1 MADNQTNSV
10 AHSACRDKIWE
21 IHQTAKNERDTSGRS
36 KKPRTAEQMLTRVRR
51 EVQRMITTAWTQR
64 RGGDSELWQAWRE
77 HEWVVVRKGNV
88 TARILEAG
96 FCNTPAQ
103 NANAQAEPMQQTHTK
118 QHAIYPAHDF
128 YPAQAEF
135 EWHIYVDGSW
145 EGEGYDGQ
153 KDESDGPPPPA
164 GVGCA
169 ELRRRL
175 RAEELQTEATPN
187 LRSRYEFPLRIPL
200 EQIVQGFRV
209 QQETETAEYTWVKA
223 DMVQDDPAAD
233 DFLGAAAHT
242 NNTAELSA
250 LYHALRR
257 ALSRKERN
265 ENETIYTD
273 SLYAKNMAT
282 GKWMPKKKHRN
293 SEQIR
298 NIRSLWRKV
307 QRARQNRVRI
317 VHVRSHTK
325 IPGNEL
331 ADWLADRG
339 AKERPTKHMD
349 KTSTSL
355 WSAMTWTREWLQKT
369 LEEARPGG
377 PRTDNAR
384 PPGHRHERPRGER

>member
-1 MADNQTNSV
+1 M
-10 AHSACRDKIWE
+10 
-21 IHQTAKNERDTSGRS
+21 
-36 KKPRTAEQMLTRVRR
+36 
-51 EVQRMITTAWTQR
+51 
-64 RGGDSELWQAWRE
+64 
-77 HEWVVVRKGNV
+77 
-88 TARILEAG
+88 
-96 FCNTPAQ
+96 
-103 NANAQAEPMQQTHTK
+103 
-118 QHAIYPAHDF
+118 
-128 YPAQAEF
+128 
-135 EWHIYVDGSW
+135 
-145 EGEGYDGQ
+145 
-153 KDESDGPPPPA
+153 
-164 GVGCA
+164 
-169 ELRRRL
+169 
-175 RAEELQTEATPN
+175 
-187 LRSRYEFPLRIPL
+187 
-200 EQIVQGFRV
+200 
-209 QQETETAEYTWVKA
+209 QQETETAELTWVKA

-257 ALSRKERN
+257 ALSRKERD

-325 IPGNEL
+325 IPGNEI

-339 AKERPTKHMD
+339 AKGRPTKHMD

-384 PPGHRHERPRGER
+384 PPGHRHERPGGEG